1 MLLRKLWRDLLQ
13 NKTQFLSIFL
23 MSFVGMWIF
32 VGLDSESSGAGQA
45 VDAYYEEYNLA
56 DLWVQGADFSE
67 DDLKSVLSAKGVKNA
82 ERRFLLNGTAEL
94 EGNPYLHIGF
104 LTSND
109 ISKLVL
115 KQGEAYK
122 EGKDGIWIT
131 GDFAKAKHLT
141 IGDTLSVKIKG
152 QKAESVI
159 RGFIESPEYV
169 YYISDTDMMHP
180 DYTKYGVVFLS
191 DIQYPDQANPV
202 YNQILI
208 DAENSA
214 DLQALK
220 EEVKVLLDRD
230 DVVVTDRKQNM
241 SYQTFNS
248 EVSQHKAMGVMF
260 STVFLLIALLG
271 IVTTMA
277 RVTSNQR
284 TQIGTMKALGFSKWV
299 IMRHYVS
306 YGFVISLAGSL
317 LGAWVGYQTFPA
329 LILGMFEGVYKVP
342 GLRGAF
348 SAFSAWAIVFSV
360 VISTFVSF
368 LACRKELSDPPA
380 VTLKPAAPKKIRH
393 STLEKSR
400 FWLMLN
406 FSTQWNLRDVLRN
419 KVRSVMGVVGVTG
432 CTMLMLCAFGCRDA
446 VKGMVDKMYG
456 ELLTG
461 ENKITLS
468 SEADY
473 AAAFDYARQYGG
485 QMVEEAA
492 VEFLSDSVGKNGT
505 ATIIDDGN
513 YIHFQDEGLHN
524 TPLTKKGIALTY
536 KMAQN
541 LSVKQGDFIKW
552 RIIGEDEWQYTRIAQ
567 IYRDPSIQGIA
578 MTRDTFEALEYTFM
592 PTSVWTNKS
601 VPKSLSDEDAVQ
613 AVLNVAEMKSG
624 FQENMEMMNVM
635 IGMMVTGAV
644 VLGLVVLYNLGVLSF
659 VEKMREIATLKVLGF
674 KSIKIRGILQKQ
686 NIWLTVFGILC
697 GIPIGYGLL
706 LLICGTMSETMDLI
720 PVISMPSYFYSV
732 GGTFL
737 VSIGVNLM
745 LSGKVKTIDMVD
757 ALKGTE

>member
-32 VGLDSESSGAGQA
+32 VGLDAESSGAERA
-45 VDAYYEEYNLA
+45 VNAYYEEYNLA

-67 DDLKSVLSAKGVKNA
+67 DDLKSVLSAKGVKKA

-94 EGNPYLHIGF
+94 EGNPYLYIGF

-131 GDFAKAKHLT
+131 GDFAKAKRLE

-152 QKAESVI
+152 QKAASII

-169 YYISDTDMMHP
+169 YYISDTDMMYP
-180 DYTKYGVVFLS
+180 DYTKYGLVFLS
-191 DIQYPDQANPV
+191 DTQYPDQAHPV

-208 DAENSA
+208 DADGSV
-214 DLQALK
+214 DLQAMK
-220 EEVKVLLDRD
+220 EEVEALLDRD
-230 DVVVTDRKQNM
+230 DVVVTDRKQNT
-241 SYQTFNS
+241 SYQTFDS

-299 IMRHYVS
+299 ITKHYVS
-306 YGFVISLAGSL
+306 YGLVISLVGSL
-317 LGAWVGYQTFPA
+317 LGAWVGYYTFPE
-329 LILGMFEGVYKVP
+329 LILSMFEGVYKVP
-342 GLRGAF
+342 NLRGAF
-348 SAFSAWAIVFSV
+348 TSSSALAIVFAV

-368 LACRKELSDPPA
+368 LACRKELADPPA

-393 STLEKSR
+393 SALEKSR

-419 KVRSVMGVVGVTG
+419 KVRSIMGIVGVTG

-461 ENKITLS
+461 ENKIMLS
-468 SEADY
+468 SETDY
-473 AAAFDYARQYGG
+473 AEAFDYAKQYGG

-492 VEFLSDSVGKNGT
+492 VEFLSDSARKNGT
-505 ATIIDDGN
+505 VTVVDNGN
-513 YIHFQDEGLHN
+513 YIHFQDETLKN
-524 TPLTKKGIALTY
+524 IPLTQNGIALTR

-541 LSVKQGDFIKW
+541 LNVKQGDFIKW
-552 RIIGEDEWQYTRIAQ
+552 HVIGDDEWQYTRISQ
-567 IYRDPSIQGIA
+567 IYRDPSMQGIA
-578 MTRDTFEALEYTFM
+578 MTRDTFESLEYTFM
-592 PTSVWTNKS
+592 PTSIWTNKS

-624 FQENMEMMNVM
+624 FHENMEMMNVM

-674 KSIKIRGILQKQ
+674 KSIRIRGILQKQ
-686 NIWLTVFGILC
+686 NIWLTVLGILF

-720 PVISMPSYFYSV
+720 PVISMLSYFYSV

-757 ALKGTE
+757 ALKGVE

>member
-32 VGLDSESSGAGQA
+32 VGMDSESYGAGQA

-56 DLWVQGADFSE
+56 DLWVQGSDFSE

-131 GDFAKAKHLT
+131 GDFAKAKHLA
-141 IGDTLSVKIKG
+141 IGDTFSVKIKG

-169 YYISDTDMMHP
+169 YYISDTDMMYP

-191 DIQYPDQANPV
+191 DIQYPDQANPI

-208 DAENSA
+208 DAEDSA

-299 IMRHYVS
+299 ITRHYVS

-348 SAFSAWAIVFSV
+348 SVFSAWAIVFSI

-461 ENKITLS
+461 ENKIMLS

-492 VEFLSDSVGKNGT
+492 VEFLSDSVRKNGT

-524 TPLTKKGIALTY
+524 TSLTKKGIALTY

-686 NIWLTVFGILC
+686 NIWLTVLGILC

>member
-1 MLLRKLWRDLLQ
+1 
-13 NKTQFLSIFL
+13 

-32 VGLDSESSGAGQA
+32 VGLDAESSGAGQA
-45 VDAYYEEYNLA
+45 VDTYYEQYNLA
-56 DLWVQGADFSE
+56 DLWVQGANFSE
-67 DDLKSVLSAKGVKNA
+67 EELQNVQSVKGVHNA
-82 ERRFLLNGTAEL
+82 ERRFLMNGTAEL
-94 EGNPYLHIGF
+94 DENPYLYVGF
-104 LTSND
+104 LTSNN

-115 KQGEAYK
+115 KQGEGYK

-131 GDFAKAKHLT
+131 GDFAEAKHLA

-152 QKAESVI
+152 QKAESII

-169 YYISDTDMMHP
+169 YYISDTDMMYP
-180 DYTKYGVVFLS
+180 DYKKYGVVFLA
-191 DIQYPDQANPV
+191 DTQYPDQENPV

-208 DAENSA
+208 DADASA
-214 DLQALK
+214 DLQVLK
-220 EEVKVLLDRD
+220 EEIESLLDRD
-230 DVVVTDRKQNM
+230 DVVIADRKQNM
-241 SYQTFNS
+241 SYDTFDS

-299 IMRHYVS
+299 ITKHYVS
-306 YGFVISLAGSL
+306 YGLVISLVGSL
-317 LGAWVGYQTFPA
+317 LGAWVGYCTFPA

-342 GLRGAF
+342 NLRGAF
-348 SAFSAWAIVFSV
+348 TLSSALAIVFAV
-360 VISTFVSF
+360 TISTFVSF
-368 LACRKELSDPPA
+368 LACRKKLADPPA
-380 VTLKPAAPKKIRH
+380 VTLKPASPKKIKH

-419 KVRSVMGVVGVTG
+419 KVRSIMGIVGVTG

-461 ENKITLS
+461 ENKIMLS

-485 QMVEEAA
+485 QMVEETA
-492 VEFLSDSVGKNGT
+492 VEFLSDSARKNGM
-505 ATIIDDGN
+505 ATVIDNGN
-513 YIHFQDEGLHN
+513 YIHFQDKDLSN
-524 TPLTKKGIALTY
+524 TFLIKNGVALTY
-536 KMAQN
+536 KMAHN
-541 LSVKQGDFIKW
+541 LNVKQGDFIKW
-552 RIIGEDEWQYTRIAQ
+552 RIIGEDDWQYTRISQ

-578 MTRDTFEALEYTFM
+578 MTRDTFESLEYTFM
-592 PTSVWTNKS
+592 PTSIWTNKS
-601 VPKSLSDEDAVQ
+601 VDKSLSDEDAVQ
-613 AVLNVAEMKSG
+613 AVLNVAEMKSA
-624 FQENMEMMNVM
+624 FHENMEMMNVM

-686 NIWLTVFGILC
+686 NIWLTVLGILF

-706 LLICGTMSETMDLI
+706 FLICGTMSETMDLI

-757 ALKGTE
+757 ALKGVE

>member
-32 VGLDSESSGAGQA
+32 VGLDSESYGAAQA
-45 VDAYYEEYNLA
+45 VNAYYQEYNLA
-56 DLWVQGADFSE
+56 DLWVQGADFSNE
-67 DDLKSVLSAKGVKNA
+67 DLKKVLSVKGVQNA

-104 LTSND
+104 LNSNN

-115 KQGEAYK
+115 TQGEAYK

-131 GDFAKAKHLT
+131 GDFAKAKHLE

-152 QKAESVI
+152 LKTESII

-169 YYISDTDMMHP
+169 YYISDTDMMYP
-180 DYTKYGVVFLS
+180 DYTKYGLVFLA
-191 DIQYPDQANPV
+191 DTQYPDQTHPV

-208 DAENSA
+208 DAEDTI
-214 DLQALK
+214 DLQVMK
-220 EEVKVLLDRD
+220 EEVEALLDRD
-230 DVVVTDRKQNM
+230 DVVVTDRKQNT
-241 SYQTFNS
+241 SYQTFDS
-248 EVSQHKAMGVMF
+248 EISQHKAMGVMF

-299 IMRHYVS
+299 ITRHYVS
-306 YGFVISLAGSL
+306 YGLVISLLGSL
-317 LGAWVGYQTFPA
+317 LGAWVGYYTFPE
-329 LILGMFEGVYKVP
+329 LILSMFEGVYKVP
-342 GLRGAF
+342 DLRGAF
-348 SAFSAWAIVFSV
+348 SGSSALAIVVAV

-368 LACRKELSDPPA
+368 LACRKELADPPA

-393 STLEKSR
+393 SALEKSR

-419 KVRSVMGVVGVTG
+419 KVRSIMGIVGVTG

-456 ELLTG
+456 EILTG
-461 ENKITLS
+461 ENKIMLS
-468 SEADY
+468 SEAGY

-485 QMVEEAA
+485 QMVEESA
-492 VEFLSDSVGKNGT
+492 VEFLSESARKNGMV
-505 ATIIDDGN
+505 TIVDNGN
-513 YIHFQDEGLHN
+513 YIHFQDETLSN
-524 TPLTKKGIALTY
+524 VPLTPNGIALTR

-541 LSVKQGDFIKW
+541 LNVRQGDFIKW
-552 RIIGEDEWQYTRIAQ
+552 HIIGDDEWQYTRISQ

-578 MTRDTFEALEYTFM
+578 MTRDTFESLEYTFV
-592 PTSVWTNKS
+592 PTSVWTNKT
-601 VPKSLSDEDAVQ
+601 VPQSLSDEDEVQ
-613 AVLNVAEMKSG
+613 AVLNVAEMKSA
-624 FQENMEMMNVM
+624 FQENMEVMNVM

-644 VLGLVVLYNLGVLSF
+644 ILGLVVLYNLGVLSF

-686 NIWLTVFGILC
+686 NIWLTVLGILA

-706 LLICGTMSETMDLI
+706 LAICSTMSETMDLI
-720 PVISMPSYFYSV
+720 PVVSGSSYFYSI

>member
-32 VGLDSESSGAGQA
+32 VGLDAESSGAGQA
-45 VDAYYEEYNLA
+45 ADTYYEEYNLA

-94 EGNPYLHIGF
+94 EGNPYLYIGF

-115 KQGEAYK
+115 TQGEAYK

-131 GDFAKAKHLT
+131 GDFAKAKRLE

-152 QKAESVI
+152 QKAESII
-159 RGFIESPEYV
+159 RGFVESPEYI
-169 YYISDTDMMHP
+169 YYISDTDMMYP
-180 DYTKYGVVFLS
+180 DYTKYGLVFLS
-191 DIQYPDQANPV
+191 DTQYPDQALPI

-208 DAENSA
+208 DADDSV
-214 DLQALK
+214 DLQVMK
-220 EEVKVLLDRD
+220 EEVEALLDRD

-241 SYQTFNS
+241 SYQTFDS

-299 IMRHYVS
+299 ITKHYVS
-306 YGFVISLAGSL
+306 YGLVISLVGSL
-317 LGAWVGYQTFPA
+317 LGAWVGYYTFPK
-329 LILGMFEGVYKVP
+329 LILSMFEGVYKVP
-342 GLRGAF
+342 NLRGAF
-348 SAFSAWAIVFSV
+348 TSSSALAIVFAV

-368 LACRKELSDPPA
+368 LACRKELADPPA
-380 VTLKPAAPKKIRH
+380 VTLKPAAPKKIKH
-393 STLEKSR
+393 SALEKSR

-419 KVRSVMGVVGVTG
+419 KVRSIMGIVGVTG

-461 ENKITLS
+461 ENKIMLS
-468 SEADY
+468 SETDY
-473 AAAFDYARQYGG
+473 AEAFDYAKQYGG

-492 VEFLSDSVGKNGT
+492 VEFLSDSARKNGT
-505 ATIIDDGN
+505 VTVVDNGN
-513 YIHFQDEGLHN
+513 YIHFQDETLKN
-524 TPLTKKGIALTY
+524 IPLTQNGIALTR

-541 LSVKQGDFIKW
+541 LNVKQGDFIKW
-552 RIIGEDEWQYTRIAQ
+552 HVIGDDEWQYTRISQ
-567 IYRDPSIQGIA
+567 IYRNPSMQGIA
-578 MTRDTFEALEYTFM
+578 MTRDTFESLEYTFM
-592 PTSVWTNKS
+592 PTSIWTNKS

-613 AVLNVAEMKSG
+613 AVLNIAEMKSG
-624 FQENMEMMNVM
+624 FHENMEMMNVM

-674 KSIKIRGILQKQ
+674 KSIRIRGILQKQ
-686 NIWLTVFGILC
+686 NIWLTVLGILF

-720 PVISMPSYFYSV
+720 PVISMLSYFYSV

-757 ALKGTE
+757 ALKGVE

>member
-32 VGLDSESSGAGQA
+32 VGLDSESYGAAQA
-45 VDAYYEEYNLA
+45 VNAYYQEYNLA
-56 DLWVQGADFSE
+56 DLWVQGADFSNE
-67 DDLKSVLSAKGVKNA
+67 DLNKVLSVKGVQNA

-104 LTSND
+104 LNSNS

-115 KQGEAYK
+115 TKGEAYK

-131 GDFAKAKHLT
+131 GDFAKAKHLK

-152 QKAESVI
+152 LKTESII

-169 YYISDTDMMHP
+169 YYISDTDMMYP
-180 DYTKYGVVFLS
+180 DYTKYGLVFLA
-191 DIQYPDQANPV
+191 DTQYPDQTHPV

-208 DAENSA
+208 DAEDTI
-214 DLQALK
+214 DLQVMK
-220 EEVKVLLDRD
+220 EEVEALLDRD
-230 DVVVTDRKQNM
+230 DVVVTDRKQNT
-241 SYQTFNS
+241 SYQTFDS
-248 EVSQHKAMGVMF
+248 EISQHKAMGVMF

-299 IMRHYVS
+299 ITRHYVS
-306 YGFVISLAGSL
+306 YGLVISLLGSL
-317 LGAWVGYQTFPA
+317 LGAWVGYYTFPE
-329 LILGMFEGVYKVP
+329 LILSMFEGVYKVP
-342 GLRGAF
+342 DLRGAF
-348 SAFSAWAIVFSV
+348 SGSSALAIVVAV

-368 LACRKELSDPPA
+368 LACRKELADPPA

-393 STLEKSR
+393 SALEKSR

-406 FSTQWNLRDVLRN
+406 FSTQWNLRDVFRN
-419 KVRSVMGVVGVTG
+419 KVRSIMGIVGVTG

-456 ELLTG
+456 EILTG
-461 ENKITLS
+461 ENKIMLS
-468 SEADY
+468 SEAGY

-485 QMVEEAA
+485 QMVEESA
-492 VEFLSDSVGKNGT
+492 VEFLSDSARKNGMV
-505 ATIIDDGN
+505 TIVDNGN
-513 YIHFQDEGLHN
+513 YIHFQDETLSN
-524 TPLTKKGIALTY
+524 VPLTPNGIALTR

-541 LSVKQGDFIKW
+541 LNVRQGDFIKW
-552 RIIGEDEWQYTRIAQ
+552 HIIGDDEWQYTRISQ

-578 MTRDTFEALEYTFM
+578 MTRDTFESLEYTFV
-592 PTSVWTNKS
+592 PTSVWTNKT
-601 VPKSLSDEDAVQ
+601 VPQSLSDEDEVQ
-613 AVLNVAEMKSG
+613 AVLNVAEMKSS
-624 FQENMEMMNVM
+624 FQENMEVMNVM

-644 VLGLVVLYNLGVLSF
+644 ILGLVVLYNLGVLSF

-674 KSIKIRGILQKQ
+674 KSIKIRGILQTQ
-686 NIWLTVFGILC
+686 NIWLTVLGILA

-706 LLICGTMSETMDLI
+706 LAICSTMSETMDLI
-720 PVISMPSYFYSV
+720 PVVSGSSYFYSI